1 MEAGLI
7 DMFADKPLL
16 QQVLLGIFTLACGL
30 GVVAWFAMITYAIRV
45 PFHAKSGSL
54 HGWFRLNPFN
64 VVFFSDKLTAKGL
77 LMRRRLLISAGCF
90 LGFWALGAL
99 SGLVLKFLTQT

>member
-1 MEAGLI
+1 MESSLI
-7 DMFADKPLL
+7 EMFAGKSLL
-16 QQVLLGIFTLACGL
+16 EQVFLGIFVLAWGL
-30 GVVAWFAMITYAIRV
+30 GVVAWLATVVYAIRV

-54 HGWFRLNPFN
+54 HGWFRFNPFN

-77 LMRRRLLISAGCF
+77 LIRRRLLISAGCF

-99 SGLVLKFLTQT
+99 SGLALKSLT